1 MGAPPRGGEV
11 SRSGLDDLVTFNRWL
26 CLTRLR
32 AAGAVIV
39 FTLGLRWLGAGNIS
53 AARAFAVCAGLF
65 AVSGIGLSWRGL
77 VRAPRLLFYLQSFAD
92 LAAITVGLGVS
103 VHGFE
108 ALLFRSIYA
117 LTIVPASLISVPSG
131 LAMATAATLGH
142 EVLLMYEHGVALAT
156 LCSVESLVP
165 PFLFF
170 LLAQQCFFYGAHLKG
185 KNTAL
190 ASLAE
195 RLEDSRQRL
204 VAEAHT
210 SAALL
215 EVSRTL
221 SSTLEAPELLAR
233 VNSTTRQQLG
243 ADWGATFLVDAERGT
258 FRLVAVTDAGAAPGE
273 LGRLESP
280 MSSWTPLG
288 CLAAQPVVV
297 LTGAEAERTPG
308 LGASGGP
315 LSTMILAAL
324 YHERVLAGCLAVGFR
339 NLPAPEREQAVELL
353 SGIAQHATIVLRNAR
368 LLEEV
373 RLASAMK
380 SEFVGAV
387 SHELRSPLNV
397 MLGYLEMTLEGAFG
411 PVTPEQVHALRR
423 TREQSMALLEMIT
436 ALLDMNRLEAG
447 RLPVQRARVSVA
459 QLLEEICQQ
468 VPESWRRPEVQLR
481 RAIAPDLPGIETDAG
496 KLKTVVRNLLHNA
509 CKFTERGHVTLGAGL
524 TPEGDLAITVAD
536 TGCGI
541 PPDAIQYVF
550 DMFRQVPGSGGGGVG
565 LGLHL
570 VRRLLNVLGGTV
582 SVASAVGEGTCFT
595 VTLPLATLSAL
606 RLGRRAPA
614 PLAPPADAA

>member
-1 MGAPPRGGEV
+1 M
-11 SRSGLDDLVTFNRWL
+11 RSGLDDLVTFNHWL

-32 AAGAVIV
+32 AAGAVIL
-39 FTLGLRWLGAGNIS
+39 FTLGLAWLRVGNIS
-53 AARAFAVCAGLF
+53 TPYAFAVCAGLF
-65 AVSGIGLSWRGL
+65 AVSGIGLSWPSL
-77 VRAPRLLFYLQSFAD
+77 ARAPRLFFYLQSLAD
-92 LAAITVGLGVS
+92 LAAITVGIGIS

-108 ALLFRSIYA
+108 ALLFRSVYA
-117 LTIVPASLISVPSG
+117 LVIVPASLISVPSG
-131 LAMATAATLGH
+131 LAMAAAATIGH
-142 EVLLMYEHGVALAT
+142 EMLLVHERGLVPGT
-156 LCSVESLVP
+156 LWGVESLMP

-170 LLAQQCFFYGAHLKG
+170 LLAQQCFFYGAHLKR

-190 ASLAE
+190 ATLAD
-195 RLEDSRQRL
+195 RLEESHQRL
-204 VAEAHT
+204 GAEART

-215 EVSRTL
+215 DVARTL

-243 ADWGATFLVDAERGT
+243 ADWSATFLVDAERGT
-258 FRLVAVTDAGAAPGE
+258 FRLVAVTDADAAPGE
-273 LGRLESP
+273 LARLELPVSGWAP
-280 MSSWTPLG
+280 VG
-288 CLAAQPVVV
+288 RLAAQPLVV

-308 LGASGGP
+308 LGTRGGP
-315 LSTMILAAL
+315 LSTTILAAL
-324 YHERVLAGCLAVGFR
+324 YREHVLVGFLAVGFR
-339 NLPAPEREQAVELL
+339 SLSLLEREQAVEFL

-373 RLASAMK
+373 QLASAMK

-397 MLGYLEMTLEGAFG
+397 MLGYLEMTLDGAFG
-411 PVTPEQVHALRR
+411 PITAEQRHALRR
-423 TREQSMALLEMIT
+423 TQEQSLALLEMIT

-459 QLLEEICQQ
+459 QLLEEVCRQ

-481 RAIAPDLPGIETDAG
+481 RALAPGLPEIETDAG
-496 KLKTVVRNLLHNA
+496 KVKTVVRNLLHNA
-509 CKFTERGHVTLGAGL
+509 FKFTERGHVTLGAGL
-524 TPEGDLAITVAD
+524 TPAGDLAITVAD

-541 PPDAIQYVF
+541 PPDATQYIF

-570 VRRLLNVLGGTV
+570 VRRLVNVLGGTV
-582 SVASAVGEGTCFT
+582 SVASEVGKGTCFT
-595 VTLPLATLSAL
+595 VILPLAAASGQ
-606 RLGRRAPA
+606 RPSRRSPG
-614 PLAPPADAA
+614 PLAPSADAA